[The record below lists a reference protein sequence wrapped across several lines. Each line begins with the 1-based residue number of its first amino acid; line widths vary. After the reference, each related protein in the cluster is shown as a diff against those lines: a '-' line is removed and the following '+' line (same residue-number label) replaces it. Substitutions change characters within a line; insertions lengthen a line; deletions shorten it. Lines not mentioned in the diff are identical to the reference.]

1 MYLMPRERE
10 QETSMD
16 LYIEI
21 TAVAV
26 GLLYL
31 WLEYRAS
38 VYLWPV
44 SVVMPAIYLY
54 VYYNAGIY
62 GNFWINIYYF
72 LIALY
77 GMWQWK
83 YGGKATASG
92 KDAIAITHLS
102 LKGWLSALGVY
113 AVAQTLILWGLTA
126 YTDSTTAVLDSLT
139 TALSIVGMW
148 LLARKNIEHWWVWF
162 VADIAGCALYIQ
174 GKLYPTAVLYALYA
188 VVAIFGYLNWKR
200 LMQHESGQP

>member
-1 MYLMPRERE
+1 
-10 QETSMD
+10 MD

-21 TAVAV
+21 IGVAV

-38 VYLWPV
+38 VHLWPV
-44 SVVMPAIYLY
+44 SVIMPAIYLY

-62 GNFWINIYYF
+62 ANFWINIYYL
-72 LIALY
+72 LIAIY
-77 GMWQWK
+77 GIWQWK
-83 YGGKATASG
+83 YGGKATATG
-92 KDAIAITHLS
+92 KDTKAITHLS
-102 LKGWLSALGVY
+102 LKGWLSALAVY
-113 AVAQTLILWGLTA
+113 AAAQTAILWGLTA

-148 LLARKNIEHWWVWF
+148 LLARKNIEHWWVWC

-174 GKLYPTAVLYALYA
+174 GGLYPTAVLYALYA
-188 VVAIFGYLNWKR
+188 VVAVFGYLNWKR
-200 LMQHESGQP
+200 LMHHESAQL

>member
-1 MYLMPRERE
+1 M
-10 QETSMD
+10 
-16 LYIEI
+16 
-21 TAVAV
+21 
-26 GLLYL
+26 LYL

-44 SVVMPAIYLY
+44 SVIMPAIYLY

-62 GNFWINIYYF
+62 ANFWINIYYL

-77 GMWQWK
+77 GVWQWK
-83 YGGKATASG
+83 CGGKVTASG
-92 KDAIAITHLS
+92 KEAKAITHLS
-102 LKGWLSALGVY
+102 LKGWLSALAVY
-113 AVAQTLILWGLTA
+113 AAAQTAILWGLTA

-148 LLARKNIEHWWVWF
+148 LLARKNIEHWWVWC

-174 GKLYPTAVLYALYA
+174 GGLYPTAVLYALYA
-188 VVAIFGYLNWKR
+188 VVAVFGYLNWKR
-200 LMQHESGQP
+200 LMHHESGQL